1 MTKPVNCIVDMDV
14 EKFFDTISHQWLMK
28 CLRQRVKDTSLL
40 RLISRFL
47 KAGIIEE
54 GKFIEQSSGMP
65 QGGVLSPILANIY
78 LHYILVHGNISS

>member
-1 MTKPVNCIVDMDV
+1 MDV